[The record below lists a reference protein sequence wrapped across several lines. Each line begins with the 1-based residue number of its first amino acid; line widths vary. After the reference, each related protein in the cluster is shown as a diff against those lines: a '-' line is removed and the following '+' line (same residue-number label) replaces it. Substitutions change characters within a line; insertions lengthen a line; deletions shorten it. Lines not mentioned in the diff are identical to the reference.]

1 MVMNETFVYDDKCQL
16 VNFQIETSSLYV
28 LNLMFIFY
36 IFALDDSGNGLLV
49 IRREKNNWLTKSSL
63 LD

>member
-1 MVMNETFVYDDKCQL
+1 MNKCQL

-36 IFALDDSGNGLLV
+36 IFALDDSGSGLLV
-49 IRREKNNWLTKSSL
+49 IRREKK
-63 LD
+63 

>member
-1 MVMNETFVYDDKCQL
+1 MVMSKTFVYDDKCQL
-16 VNFQIETSSLYV
+16 VNFQIETSSLDV

-49 IRREKNNWLTKSSL
+49 IRRERNNWLTKSSL